1 MTQGRAGGNLEKLV
15 SNKPSDDLVKY
26 FLFNNKTK
34 KYVWSQARFVKIL
47 SAVFRQLS

>member
-1 MTQGRAGGNLEKLV
+1 MIQGRAGGNLEKQV
-15 SNKPSDDLVKY
+15 SNKPSDALVKY

-34 KYVWSQARFVKIL
+34 KYERSQPRFIKIL